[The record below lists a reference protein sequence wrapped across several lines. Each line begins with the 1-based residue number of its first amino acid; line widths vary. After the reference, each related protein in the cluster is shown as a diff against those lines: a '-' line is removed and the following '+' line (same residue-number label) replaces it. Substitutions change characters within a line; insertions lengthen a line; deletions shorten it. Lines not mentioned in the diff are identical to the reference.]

1 MSINYANAQF
11 MKNDAIYLA
20 AELSIGNYYGADIS
34 LNYVYKNTYSFK
46 AGLTIN
52 TRNSKT
58 TPNDYSSGLMQIFT
72 LGLSNPTD
80 QIENYQIGV
89 GKIYKLNK
97 KGTIRANITLG
108 LGYTVIIEPENWKY
122 IDNSFLEENYTW
134 NYKKNNTVSLII
146 NPKIEF
152 PIAKFMGLSIS
163 PTIQINKDRTYYGI
177 GIGSMLGKVKN

>member
-1 MSINYANAQF
+1 MKQYIITIVIGFMSINYANAQF

-34 LNYVYKNTYSFK
+34 LNYVYKDTYSFK

-80 QIENYQIGV
+80 
-89 GKIYKLNK
+89 
-97 KGTIRANITLG
+97 
-108 LGYTVIIEPENWKY
+108 
-122 IDNSFLEENYTW
+122 
-134 NYKKNNTVSLII
+134 
-146 NPKIEF
+146 
-152 PIAKFMGLSIS
+152 
-163 PTIQINKDRTYYGI
+163 
-177 GIGSMLGKVKN
+177 